1 MSMVLAVNQNK
12 LQFCK
17 VLIVISNNQNI
28 YIYIYMKFVSILKI
42 NVFCTC
48 SVCHF
53 SMIFLP
59 SFPVLDQFLV
69 ENEQQQ
75 RQRLEDRIARRKQLI
90 AEREAEGLS
99 TDDTTINNI
108 IEQEEEE
115 ENKKRRRVGC
125 G

>member
-1 MSMVLAVNQNK
+1 MFSVL
-12 LQFCK
+12 
-17 VLIVISNNQNI
+17 VL
-28 YIYIYMKFVSILKI
+28 FV
-42 NVFCTC
+42 
-48 SVCHF
+48 
-53 SMIFLP
+53 IFLWSS

>member
-1 MSMVLAVNQNK
+1 
-12 LQFCK
+12 
-17 VLIVISNNQNI
+17 
-28 YIYIYMKFVSILKI
+28 MKFVSILKI

-48 SVCHF
+48 SVSSF
-53 SMIFLP
+53 FYDLP